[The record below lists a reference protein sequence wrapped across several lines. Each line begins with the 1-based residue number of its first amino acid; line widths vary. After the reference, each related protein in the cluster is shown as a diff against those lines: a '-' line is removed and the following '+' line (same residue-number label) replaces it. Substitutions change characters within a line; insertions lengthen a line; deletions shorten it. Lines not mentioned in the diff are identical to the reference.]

1 MWSWIRRIHNRQEE
15 YYRAINDSN
24 EAGES
29 TAFLEFMLSA
39 IKEALQEATESAGEI
54 SKE

>member
-1 MWSWIRRIHNRQEE
+1 MWSWIRRIHNRQE

-39 IKEALQEATESAGEI
+39 IKEALREATESDGEI